1 MGDLDLEA
9 ENDGPDEP
17 EDHPGVPVHN
27 VLRTDILQTH
37 LSHDKASC
45 QAKCKTTVL
54 D

>member
-27 VLRTDILQTH
+27 VLCTDILQAH
-37 LSHDKASC
+37 LSHKKLHSIPVSFNL
-45 QAKCKTTVL
+45 KTY
-54 D
+54 